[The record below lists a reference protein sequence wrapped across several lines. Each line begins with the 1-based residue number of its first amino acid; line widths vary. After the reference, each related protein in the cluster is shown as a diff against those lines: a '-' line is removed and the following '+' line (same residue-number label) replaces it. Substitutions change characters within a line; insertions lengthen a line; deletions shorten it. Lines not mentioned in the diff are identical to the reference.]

1 MDIGRK
7 LGHRMKVLDLG
18 GGFPSG
24 ELKKS
29 QIEILKGTKSD

>member
-1 MDIGRK
+1 MEIGRK

-24 ELKKS
+24 ELR
-29 QIEILKGTKSD
+29 